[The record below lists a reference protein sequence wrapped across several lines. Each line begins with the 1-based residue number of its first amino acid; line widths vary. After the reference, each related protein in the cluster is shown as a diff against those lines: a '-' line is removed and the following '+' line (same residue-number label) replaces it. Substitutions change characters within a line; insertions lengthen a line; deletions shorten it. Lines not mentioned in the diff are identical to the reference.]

1 MINQSPQA
9 KLNLQVQSNTQ
20 GVNTQAN
27 QKSSLG
33 KPSIDRPKAAAVPPP
48 KPPAGEADQRG
59 FSDWVGD
66 KWSRGKEWAKDKA
79 WNYAMGKASDK
90 MQSTMN
96 PDGQPGKG
104 QPESPGAPGSPKAQR
119 PKPNQPTPQVP
130 KLGGGPTPKVPK
142 PQIPKFRR

>member
-9 KLNLQVQSNTQ
+9 KLNSQVQSNTQ
-20 GVNTQAN
+20 GANTQAN

-33 KPSIDRPKAAAVPPP
+33 KPSINRPKATPVAPPQVN
-48 KPPAGEADQRG
+48 AGEAPERG

-104 QPESPGAPGSPKAQR
+104 QPASPGAPGSPTAQR
-119 PKPNQPTPQVP
+119 PKANQPTPNVP
-130 KLGGGPTPKVPK
+130 KLGGTPTPKVPK

>member
-9 KLNLQVQSNTQ
+9 KLNSQVQSNTQ
-20 GVNTQAN
+20 GANTQAN
-27 QKSSLG
+27 AKSSLG
-33 KPSIDRPKAAAVPPP
+33 KPSINRPQATPVAPPQVN
-48 KPPAGEADQRG
+48 AGEAPERG

-104 QPESPGAPGSPKAQR
+104 QPASPGAPGSPKAER
-119 PKPNQPTPQVP
+119 PKANQPTPNVP
-130 KLGGGPTPKVPK
+130 KLGGTPTPKVPK